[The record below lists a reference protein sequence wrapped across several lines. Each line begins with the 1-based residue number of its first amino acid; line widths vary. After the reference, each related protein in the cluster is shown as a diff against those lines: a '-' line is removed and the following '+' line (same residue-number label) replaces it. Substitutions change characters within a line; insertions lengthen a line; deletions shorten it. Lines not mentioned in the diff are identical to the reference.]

1 MKTVMLVDDERPA
14 RELLKMTIDW
24 EKTGFKIIYEARNG
38 RQALEYYSV
47 KQPDLIITDVQMP
60 VMDGLEFL
68 EQVKTICPT
77 QKVVIL
83 SCHENFSYAKQA
95 LKLGVMDYLI
105 KDALTGEVLYN
116 LLEGLNKLDDPD
128 DSQNH
133 LLSSSNSKILTKALS
148 AIPSE
153 QQEAVH
159 LLDSNTA
166 KGEEFFCC
174 TCCME
179 GFSCLPSEWDILAE
193 ELQSCLNES
202 GKGEA
207 SVYHGHYLLILCF
220 MKHQNSQMELFNNR
234 FQSLLLIRKRLELL
248 TGCSITIGVSSQS
261 RHSERL
267 QQLINES
274 YQAFKSKIF
283 QGTGKNLFYNPQY
296 NRNQKFQIDTLN
308 SQFQQIRSSLEKRDK
323 DTILSTL
330 SQIYGKC
337 LDGIMHYH
345 YLSYVNAVLLEI
357 LMENCQKR
365 NVSYETVF
373 GTETLSFD
381 VFDKM
386 NTPDSV
392 LQWFQ
397 NCFSRL
403 VEASDMDA
411 PSYSVRIR
419 NILHYIKNNYQQDI
433 SLETVADT
441 FWLHKVYLAKIFKQ
455 ETGKSVNE
463 YIRNVRIEKAKE
475 LLLKDYIKINE
486 IVTATGF
493 NNPQSFYTIFKKYVG
508 MTPGEYRDQMLNP

>member
-1 MKTVMLVDDERPA
+1 MLVDDERPA

-24 EKTGFKIIYEARNG
+24 EKTGFKVIYEARNG
-38 RQALEYYSV
+38 KQALEYYSQ

-68 EQVKTICPT
+68 EQVKAICPT

-83 SCHENFSYAKQA
+83 SCHENFSYAKRA

-116 LLEGLNKLDDPD
+116 LLEGLNKSDDPD
-128 DSQNH
+128 DSPNH
-133 LLSSSNSKILTKALS
+133 LLTSSKAQILTKALS
-148 AIPSE
+148 VIPSE
-153 QQEAVH
+153 QQQAVN
-159 LLDSNTA
+159 LLDSATA

-179 GFSCLPSEWDILAE
+179 GFSCLPSEWDLLSE

-202 GKGEA
+202 GKGEV
-207 SVYHGHYLLILCF
+207 SVYHGHYLLVLCF

-248 TGCSITIGVSSQS
+248 TGCSITIGVSSQTRYS
-261 RHSERL
+261 DRL
-267 QQLINES
+267 QQLISES
-274 YQAFKSKIF
+274 YQALKSKIF
-283 QGTGKNLFYNPQY
+283 QGTGKNLFFNPQY

-308 SQFQQIRSSLEKRDK
+308 SQFQHIRSSLENRDK
-323 DTILSTL
+323 NTILSTL
-330 SQIYGKC
+330 NQIYGNS
-337 LDGIMHYH
+337 LYGIMHYH
-345 YLSYVNAVLLEI
+345 YLSYINAVLLEV

-392 LQWFQ
+392 LQWFR

-403 VEASDMDA
+403 IEASDKDA
-411 PSYSVRIR
+411 PSYSARIR
-419 NILHYIKNNYQQDI
+419 NILHYIQNNYQQDI

-508 MTPGEYRDQMLNP
+508 MPPGEYREQMLNLRKE